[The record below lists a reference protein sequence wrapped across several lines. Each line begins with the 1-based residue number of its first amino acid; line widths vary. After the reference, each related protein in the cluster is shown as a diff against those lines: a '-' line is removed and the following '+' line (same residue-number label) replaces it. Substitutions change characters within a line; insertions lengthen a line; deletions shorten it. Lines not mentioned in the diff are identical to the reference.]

1 MSGDGVSLSEQRRER
16 RQRRASRRERQLAF
30 ALKVL
35 AALALAIYLLVGAL
49 EFLAAV
55 RATALLV
62 VGAILFAY
70 LVSPLVRRLNVQI
83 PLLWSIVIV
92 YLFTAA
98 VVAFFVGLIAPAL
111 AFDIQSLA
119 KALPGLMVEAQ
130 RELLAPTNPILQRV
144 PIEFRTYLANLPG
157 EFGTFMQTYAFDSLQ
172 KAIAVV
178 MSAVSLLGALIVVP
192 ILAAYMLIDA
202 ANIRRH
208 ILGLLP
214 TRLHRRANA
223 LIDDLDRAVGGFIR
237 GQLIDGAILALML
250 FAMLQGMR
258 VPYAPLIAVVSGL
271 LNFIPYAGAV
281 IAAIPSVLLAFAY
294 NGVTNAAI
302 VLVLIGVIHQI
313 DGNFVAPRVLR
324 ANVGLSPVYIIIA
337 ILGFSELFG
346 IVGTFLAVPAAAM
359 LRVLRLHLLPP
370 PTIAQEEPVPPA
382 QRTSDG

>member
-1 MSGDGVSLSEQRRER
+1 M
-16 RQRRASRRERQLAF
+16 SRRERQLTF
-30 ALKVL
+30 TLKAL
-35 AALALAIYLLVGAL
+35 AAVAVGIYLLVGVL

-98 VVAFFVGLIAPAL
+98 VVAFIIGLLAPTL
-111 AFDIQSLA
+111 ADDVQSLA
-119 KALPGLMVEAQ
+119 RTLPGLMSEAQ
-130 RELLAPTNPILQRV
+130 RELLAPTNPLLQHIPVEVRA
-144 PIEFRTYLANLPG
+144 YLANLPA

-192 ILAAYMLIDA
+192 ILAAYILIDA
-202 ANIRRH
+202 ANLRRH
-208 ILGLLP
+208 LLGLLP
-214 TRLHRRANA
+214 MRLHRRTNA

-250 FAMLQGMR
+250 FVMLQAMH

-281 IAAIPSVLLAFAY
+281 IAAVPSVLLALTY

-302 VLVLIGVIHQI
+302 VAGLIGVIHQI

-337 ILGFSELFG
+337 ILAFSELFG

-370 PTIAQEEPVPPA
+370 PTIAQEEPVPA
-382 QRTSDG
+382 TQRTADE